1 MEKKDQNLVLDK
13 LLVKYL
19 TGDADQKEREDARKW
34 INESVENRRYF
45 DQLKDIDRAVKTSG
59 LTDSYNTD
67 LSWERVRSK
76 YFKELVAKER
86 DSDRAER
93 RIFITSLLKYAAFF
107 ALILTLGVVAIRY
120 INKTREQK
128 VSEIWY
134 TVESPYGSRVRLLLA
149 DGSKV
154 WLNAGST
161 FRYSSLFGQTNR
173 KVFLTGEAFFS
184 VKKDSSKQFIVTTP
198 HLDVKVFGTEFNVK
212 AYNNEDNVQTTLVSG
227 SVTLE
232 GELVSKTGKESVT
245 LEPNQIATYYI
256 SPGYTVENKS
266 DVIPDSNTQTKETD
280 NPNITPK
287 INPAIYTSWK
297 DPVWYIERE
306 PLLSLTKKFERR
318 FNIKFVF
325 ESQNLQE
332 YKFTGTLKDETL
344 EQVLNLVKYSAPIEY
359 RIKNNEVILSEN
371 KFFKNSYDEM
381 LIKNTN

>member
-1 MEKKDQNLVLDK
+1 MEKKDQKLELDE

-19 TGDADQKEREDARKW
+19 TGDADQNERDAARKW
-34 INESVENRRYF
+34 ISESIENRRYF
-45 DQLKDIDRAVKTSG
+45 DQLKDINRAVKVAGS
-59 LTDSYNTD
+59 TDSYNTD

-76 YFKELVAKER
+76 YFKDLVAKER
-86 DSDRAER
+86 NSDRAEK
-93 RIFITSLLKYAAFF
+93 RIFITSLLKYAAFL
-107 ALILTLGVVAIRY
+107 ALVLTLGVVAMRY
-120 INKTREQK
+120 INKTNEQK

-134 TVESPYGSRVRLLLA
+134 TIESPYGSRVKLILA

-154 WLNAGST
+154 WLNAGSNL
-161 FRYSSLFGQTNR
+161 RYSSLFGQTNR

-184 VKKDSSKQFIVTTP
+184 VKKDSSRQFIVTTP
-198 HLDVKVFGTEFNVK
+198 YLNVKVYGTEFNVK

-227 SVTLE
+227 SITLE
-232 GELVSKTGKESVT
+232 GDLVSKSGKQSVF
-245 LEPNQIATYYI
+245 LEPNQVATYYI
-256 SPGYTVENKS
+256 SPKKAEDNKP
-266 DVIPDSNTQTKETD
+266 DVNPDSNILSIENE

-287 INPAIYTSWK
+287 INPVIYTSWK

-325 ESQNLQE
+325 ESQTLQE

-381 LIKNTN
+381 LLKNTN